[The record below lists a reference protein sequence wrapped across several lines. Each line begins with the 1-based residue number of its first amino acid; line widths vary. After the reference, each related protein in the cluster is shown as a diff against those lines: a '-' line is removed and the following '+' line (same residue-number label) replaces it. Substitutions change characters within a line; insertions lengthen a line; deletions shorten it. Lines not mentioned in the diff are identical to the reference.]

1 MCSSQARA
9 LEAVRARPSG
19 ALAEGTVK
27 VKQVRNSKAG
37 RYDVSCIIMLSRIR
51 GEDLLAL

>member
-1 MCSSQARA
+1 MSSSQAGA

-37 RYDVSCIIMLSRIR
+37 RHDVSCIILLSRI
-51 GEDLLAL
+51 